1 MARSFPS
8 GLALYWAVS
17 QIIQIGF
24 NIHLQSIRKKIKRE
38 QKERQI
44 REKIEKKNRG
54 L

>member
-1 MARSFPS
+1 MRN
-8 GLALYWAVS
+8 WAVS